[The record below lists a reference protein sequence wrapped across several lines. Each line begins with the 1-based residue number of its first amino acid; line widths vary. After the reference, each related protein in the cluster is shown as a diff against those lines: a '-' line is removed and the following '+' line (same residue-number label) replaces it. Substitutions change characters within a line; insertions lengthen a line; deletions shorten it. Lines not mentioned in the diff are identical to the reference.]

1 MQDPGQKRRRILI
14 VEDEPMVA
22 MSIEML
28 LECEGFES
36 AGIAGTVDEA
46 LKRAAEGDYDAA
58 ILDANLA
65 GVFSGPVAEALKS
78 AGAPFLVLSGYD
90 AEQQRGRYPPDTV
103 ILQKPCRPDAIIEA
117 LRAFLP
123 RS

>member
-1 MQDPGQKRRRILI
+1 MQDPGQKRRILI

-28 LECEGFES
+28 LEFSGFES
-36 AGIAGTVDEA
+36 AGIAATVEEA
-46 LKRAAEGDYDAA
+46 LKFAAEGGFDAA

-65 GVFSGPVAEALKS
+65 GVFSGPVAEALRS
-78 AGAPFLVLSGYD
+78 AGAPFLILSGYD
-90 AEQQRGRYPPDTV
+90 AEQQRGRFPPDTV

-117 LRAFLP
+117 LRAALP
-123 RS
+123 QG

>member
-1 MQDPGQKRRRILI
+1 MLDPGQKRRRILV

-28 LECEGFES
+28 LEFAGFES
-36 AGIAGTVDEA
+36 AGIAATVEEA
-46 LKRAAEGDYDAA
+46 LKLAAQGGYDAA

-65 GVFSGPVAEALKS
+65 GVFSGPVAEALGA
-78 AGAPFLVLSGYD
+78 AGAPFLILSGYD
-90 AEQQRGRYPPDTV
+90 SEQQRERFPPGTV

-123 RS
+123 AD

>member
-1 MQDPGQKRRRILI
+1 MQDPAQKRCRILI
-14 VEDEPMVA
+14 VEDETMVA

-36 AGIAGTVDEA
+36 AGIAGTVEEA
-46 LKRAAEGDYDAA
+46 LKRAAEGGYDAA
-58 ILDANLA
+58 ILDANLG
-65 GVFSGPVAEALKS
+65 GVFSGPVAEALRS

-90 AEQQRGRYPPDTV
+90 AEQQRARFPPNTV
-103 ILQKPCRPDAIIEA
+103 ILQKPCQPDAIIEA

-123 RS
+123 RC

>member
-1 MQDPGQKRRRILI
+1 MQDPGQKSRRILV

-36 AGIAGTVDEA
+36 AGVAATVEEA
-46 LKRAAEGDYDAA
+46 LKLVAAGGYDAA
-58 ILDANLA
+58 ILDANLG
-65 GVFSGPVAEALKS
+65 GVFSGPVAEALQK

-90 AEQQRGRYPPDTV
+90 AEQQRGRFPPGTV

-117 LRAFLP
+117 LRGP
-123 RS
+123 